1 MMTPNPANKNTTR
14 FLIFILLW
22 VLLGTLIPTPSPAQ
36 IKLGGDKKKE
46 KEEEKPLFPHK
57 KLKGTIA
64 TVRLEERRFLL
75 NTSDGLALL
84 VQVDD
89 KTKIQHRKDKKGK
102 SNLIF
107 ADFKAGDAVEVSG
120 QLPPTRILQAEKII
134 LEEEPKK

>member
-1 MMTPNPANKNTTR
+1 MMTPNTSNKNPAR
-14 FLIFILLW
+14 FFIFLLLC
-22 VLLGTLIPTPSPAQ
+22 VMLASLLPAAFPAQ

-64 TVRLEERRFLL
+64 TVRLEERRFLI

-89 KTKIQHRKDKKGK
+89 KTKIQYRKDKKGK
-102 SNLIF
+102 SNVVF
-107 ADFKAGDAVEVSG
+107 ADLKAGDAVEVSG

-134 LEEEPKK
+134 LEEETKK